1 MASRN
6 STAFG
11 QKVLPIGNSTR
22 NKILCVGD
30 PLRDCH
36 FPPSMRYAA
45 GVEVVG
51 WPLLAEKLS
60 MGETIRQVFS
70 ATISH
75 NFDCMDIAQI
85 LYRNEFRGRYR
96 VIAPDIPKP
105 GLIRRE
111 VAAICPGLDF
121 DIELA
126 PPPTVIRVC

>member
-1 MASRN
+1 
-6 STAFG
+6 
-11 QKVLPIGNSTR
+11 
-22 NKILCVGD
+22 
-30 PLRDCH
+30 
-36 FPPSMRYAA
+36 
-45 GVEVVG
+45 
-51 WPLLAEKLS
+51 